1 MEKRQRARNRYFQE
15 IANEFLKS
23 RGAPLFLSSKDLDL
37 IATWEE
43 MGIPLRVALEGVEKA
58 FENYQGKPATR
69 RKILSLAFCK
79 NQVLGA
85 FEQHKQRKVGASKK
99 RDERDKKPKRI
110 KEEVQEFLNTI
121 PPDLCYLNDIFT
133 QALRALSRKRIPEEE
148 LERLDEEIE
157 ELLFKNCPQEQ
168 KESIKKEISEKL
180 FLNQEEIFSVYK
192 TRMVKFLR
200 ERHKIPYVSLFY
212 Y

>member
-1 MEKRQRARNRYFQE
+1 M
-15 IANEFLKS
+15 IPSLKV
-23 RGAPLFLSSKDLDL
+23 RDLE
-37 IATWEE
+37 AE
-43 MGIPLRVALEGVEKA
+43 
-58 FENYQGKPATR
+58 
-69 RKILSLAFCK
+69 
-79 NQVLGA
+79 
-85 FEQHKQRKVGASKK
+85 
-99 RDERDKKPKRI
+99 
-110 KEEVQEFLNTI
+110 
-121 PPDLCYLNDIFT
+121 
-133 QALRALSRKRIPEEE
+133 ALSRKRIPEEE